1 MQAIKAIIF
10 TNENTSK
17 SNGLMI
23 ATGKLIEYLDSG
35 KFVCALVTESQAKR
49 LRLINQNGREI
60 NLPLSRVVHCSNET
74 HAPAST
80 RESLITHLKETTN
93 TRLSLMDKV
102 DLKELWEL
110 TCEENTTVFNPAF
123 LAELTFGEDAS
134 DDTVSAFLRCVFV
147 DKLYFKYKEGKVQAN
162 SPEKVEQLLIQQEK
176 EAKKN
181 HLIDDG
187 TSAIADIQS
196 SQFKPG
202 NLTPFQ
208 IEILDII
215 KNYYISGNDS
225 PDAKIAQQVLK
236 SSGITTPHGPF
247 HLLVKAGIWSENENI
262 PLLKNDLPV
271 NFSLAARQQAEQV
284 LQCNQ
289 EDLFADPGRRDLTHL
304 APITIDGPTT
314 LDFDDALTIE
324 KQDKNYLVGIHISD
338 VAHYVKPGDPLFLE
352 AMRRGTSIYFPEAQ
366 IPMLPRHLS
375 QGICSLI
382 QDETRATFS
391 FMVLLSPEAEVL
403 KVRIFPSI
411 IKVKRRLTYED
422 VDKML
427 KSDEEIKIF
436 NMLRQ
441 KLRKNRLEQGALL
454 LPFPDVNVFID
465 HQGKVHVNLAQSD
478 TPARTIVSEMMILTN
493 QVAAKFVA
501 DRIVPGL
508 FRSQPPLKKRIVYG
522 EDSDLF
528 QNTLQRKNM
537 PRGELSTVAKS
548 HSGLGVSHYSTV
560 TSPIRRLLDLVMQHQ
575 INSIVRRQEPCFTD
589 EMCKDFTS
597 VLSRTLSTANNV
609 RHQRQRYWLLKYLAD
624 RKGQKI
630 DALVI
635 NSGPKRVN
643 LLLTDILMDIDLP
656 SQGCRTAE
664 SGTIVKVRIAKSD
677 PLDNIVRF
685 EW

>member
-1 MQAIKAIIF
+1 MDISIK
-10 TNENTSK
+10 EYTSK
-17 SNGLMI
+17 FNGLMI

-35 KFVCALVTESQAKR
+35 KFMCAIVTENQVKR

-60 NLPLSRVVHCSNET
+60 NLPASRVVHCSNET
-74 HAPAST
+74 HSST
-80 RESLITHLKETTN
+80 ISRELIVSHLKATTDKRN
-93 TRLSLMDKV
+93 SLMDKV
-102 DLKELWEL
+102 DLKEIWEL
-110 TCEENTTVFNPAF
+110 TTDESSSQFSPSF
-123 LAELTFGEDAS
+123 LAELAFGEDAS
-134 DDTVSAFLRCVFV
+134 DDTVAAFLRCVFV
-147 DKLYFKYKEGKVQAN
+147 DKLYFKYREGKVQAN
-162 SPEKVEQLLIQQEK
+162 SAEKVEQLLIQQKK
-176 EAKKN
+176 EEKKN
-181 HLIDDG
+181 RLIEEG
-187 TSAIADIQS
+187 IAAIAEIQS
-196 SQFKPG
+196 PQFKQTA
-202 NLTPFQ
+202 LTPFQ
-208 IEILDII
+208 GEILNIVRE
-215 KNYYISGNDS
+215 YYISGNE
-225 PDAKIAQQVLK
+225 AKEAAIAQKILK
-236 SSGITTPHGPF
+236 TAGITTPHGPY

-271 NFSLAARQQAEQV
+271 NFSLAARQQAEHV

-289 EDLFADPGRRDLTHL
+289 DDLFNDSGRKDLTHL

-324 KQDKNYLVGIHISD
+324 RQDENYLVGIHISD
-338 VAHYVKPGDPLFLE
+338 VAHYVQPGDPLFLE

-391 FMVLLSPEAEVL
+391 FMVLLSPEAEIL

-411 IKVKRRLTYED
+411 IKVKRRLTYEE

-427 KSDEEIKIF
+427 ESDEDIKLF
-436 NMLRQ
+436 NMLRK
-441 KLRKNRLEQGALL
+441 KLRNNRLEQGALL

-465 HQGKVHVNLAQSD
+465 HHGKVHVNLAQSD

-493 QVAAKFVA
+493 TVAAKYVA
-501 DRIVPGL
+501 DRLVPGL
-508 FRSQPPLKKRIVYG
+508 FRSQPPLKKRIVHG
-522 EDSDLF
+522 EDSDLY

-537 PRGELSTVAKS
+537 PRGELSTVAKP

-575 INSIVRRQEPCFTD
+575 LNSIVRREEPCFTE

-609 RHQRQRYWLLKYLAD
+609 RQQRQRYWLLKYLAD

-635 NSGPKRVN
+635 NAGPKRVN

-656 SQGCRTAE
+656 TQGGRSIANG
-664 SGTIVKVRIAKSD
+664 SIVKVRITKVD
-677 PLDNIVRF
+677 PLDNVVRF

>member
-1 MQAIKAIIF
+1 MCKVDISIK
-10 TNENTSK
+10 EYTSK
-17 SNGLMI
+17 FNGLMI

-35 KFVCALVTESQAKR
+35 KFMCAIVTENQVKR

-60 NLPLSRVVHCSNET
+60 NLPASRVVHCSNET
-74 HAPAST
+74 HSST
-80 RESLITHLKETTN
+80 ISRELIVSHLKATTDKRN
-93 TRLSLMDKV
+93 SLMDKV
-102 DLKELWEL
+102 DLKEIWEL
-110 TCEENTTVFNPAF
+110 TTDESSSQFSPSF
-123 LAELTFGEDAS
+123 LAELAFGEDAS
-134 DDTVSAFLRCVFV
+134 DDTVAAFLRCVFV
-147 DKLYFKYKEGKVQAN
+147 DKLYFKYREGKVQAN
-162 SPEKVEQLLIQQEK
+162 SAEKVEQLLIQQKK
-176 EAKKN
+176 EEKKN
-181 HLIDDG
+181 RLIEEG
-187 TSAIADIQS
+187 IAAIAEIQS
-196 SQFKPG
+196 PQFKQTA
-202 NLTPFQ
+202 LTPFQ
-208 IEILDII
+208 GEILNIVRE
-215 KNYYISGNDS
+215 YYISGNE
-225 PDAKIAQQVLK
+225 AKEAAIAQKILK
-236 SSGITTPHGPF
+236 TAGITTPHGPY

-271 NFSLAARQQAEQV
+271 NFSLAARQQAEHV

-289 EDLFADPGRRDLTHL
+289 DDLFNDSGRKDLTHL

-324 KQDKNYLVGIHISD
+324 RQDENYLVGIHISD
-338 VAHYVKPGDPLFLE
+338 VAHYVQPGDPLFLE

-391 FMVLLSPEAEVL
+391 FMVLLSPEAEIL

-411 IKVKRRLTYED
+411 IKVKRRLTYEE

-427 KSDEEIKIF
+427 ESDEDIKLF
-436 NMLRQ
+436 NMLRK
-441 KLRKNRLEQGALL
+441 KLRNNRLEQGALL

-465 HQGKVHVNLAQSD
+465 HHGKVHVNLAQSD

-493 QVAAKFVA
+493 TVAAKYVA
-501 DRIVPGL
+501 DRLVPGL
-508 FRSQPPLKKRIVYG
+508 FRSQPPLKKRIVHG
-522 EDSDLF
+522 EDSDLY

-537 PRGELSTVAKS
+537 PRGELSTVAKP

-575 INSIVRRQEPCFTD
+575 LNSIVRREEPCFTE

-609 RHQRQRYWLLKYLAD
+609 RQQRQRYWLLKYLAD

-635 NSGPKRVN
+635 NAGPKRVN

-656 SQGCRTAE
+656 TQGGRSIANG
-664 SGTIVKVRIAKSD
+664 SIVKVRITKVD
-677 PLDNIVRF
+677 PLDNVVRF